1 MAHPGC
7 IPFVPLTPLSPL
19 VPLYPCVEWK
29 HIALPKMNEL
39 EISTRMLAALE
50 YTAYRSQRV
59 DLLNKSIDDCR
70 SPTLVR
76 FGLCLVLCKFCL
88 GHRLVCLE
96 FSLDFFD
103 FGFVSREESFDR
115 VDNGS
120 GGIVVEVLRL
130 SDYPCSTRG
139 QSHRPVRYVL
149 GAPWHVACSTKVLQM
164 CIAPRN
170 SNWAENISA
179 VTRRRRRCRPAAS
192 ILQCLGGLRSR
203 VKRQRV
209 I

>member
-149 GAPWHVACSTKVLQM
+149 GAPWHVACSTEVCSASHLEIRIGRRTSAPSREEDGDADQQPPYCNVLAD
-164 CIAPRN
+164 CAVE
-170 SNWAENISA
+170 SSVSA
-179 VTRRRRRCRPAAS
+179 
-192 ILQCLGGLRSR
+192 
-203 VKRQRV
+203 
-209 I
+209 